1 MSSPRKRSM
10 KALKSISPSKCT
22 NTRKVVYVQAGA
34 LADGTIAVVKAK
46 TEGQSDREPFT
57 NPARVAI
64 LNGMGSDG
72 SSNGLLEAGF
82 FMIGSMT
89 INEDSDVAQRT
100 SRGYDYKL
108 FIASVDSNLTT
119 NSFVPLKSLALRFC
133 DVSESI
139 SFDRSISQNES
150 MPKNESTHKFL
161 FSS

>member
-1 MSSPRKRSM
+1 MSSPKKRSM
-10 KALKSISPSKCT
+10 KDLKSISPSKCT

-46 TEGQSDREPFT
+46 AEGQNDREPFT

-82 FMIGSMT
+82 FMVGSMT

-100 SRGYDYKL
+100 SRGYDYKV
-108 FIASVDSNLTT
+108 FIASVDANLTG
-119 NSFVPLKSLALRFC
+119 NSFAPLKALALRFC

-139 SFDRSISQNES
+139 
-150 MPKNESTHKFL
+150 
-161 FSS
+161 